1 MSNQPRYV
9 PLGGGID
16 LQTPTRQLPP
26 GACLYAINYECPVSG
41 GYRRIEGYMEVAE
54 DVPGEGPVLG
64 VVTFR
69 DDIYAI
75 RKDVGTDTA
84 TLYRLNAGVWT
95 TVAAVHNGRHEFVEG
110 NVYATESG
118 NALYG
123 VGGGLPFEIK
133 SDGTF
138 TEFGTAMPGAKFI
151 ALHKNHLAL
160 GFEPGSV
167 QFSGIGDPSS
177 WDAATGGAG
186 EIGVGE
192 TLTGLLLGRGGTLHV
207 LCRDSIKTIYG
218 DSTANFEL
226 RVTVP
231 NSGAKP
237 YSAQNFINPQFI
249 AEQGFSGLESTDQ
262 FGDFRPFQP
271 GAKVE
276 PIFRD
281 AELANQVVC
290 SMVSKDR
297 GQYRVLF
304 DNGTGL
310 YSSPTGITMVK
321 FPDKMRVAHSGEL
334 QNGEEII
341 LAGDD
346 KGRVYRM
353 DNEAYTF
360 NGEPIE
366 AFLSLAYND
375 LGNPTVRK
383 RFRRA
388 WWDIRSGTDAEISIQ
403 PDFDFGQ
410 AQSSRHL
417 RQIVRFILGG
427 GRWNVDDWDDLRWS
441 VPILAQRPVDITGS
455 GTAVNFSIYS
465 NAPSA
470 PFEVLGYDIVFEQR
484 RLRRG

>member
-1 MSNQPRYV
+1 MSNQSGYV
-9 PLGGGID
+9 SLGGGID
-16 LQTPTRQLPP
+16 LQTPTRELPP
-26 GACLYAINYECPVSG
+26 GACLYAFNYECPVSG
-41 GYRRIEGYMEVAE
+41 GYRRIEGYTMVAE
-54 DVPGEGPVLG
+54 DVPGEGPILG
-64 VVTFR
+64 VVSFR
-69 DDIYAI
+69 DNVYAI
-75 RKDVGTDTA
+75 RKDAGVDAA
-84 TLYRLNAGVWT
+84 TLYRQSGDSWV
-95 TVAAVHNGRHEFVEG
+95 VVGAVNNGRHEFTEG

-118 NALYG
+118 NSLYG
-123 VGGGLPFEIK
+123 VGGGLPFEVK

-138 TEFGTAMPGAKFI
+138 SEITGAMAGASFI
-151 ALHKNHLAL
+151 ELHKNHLFL
-160 GFEPGSV
+160 GFSRGSL
-167 QFSGIGDPSS
+167 QFSGIGDPFN
-177 WDAATGGAG
+177 WDASTGGAG

-192 TLTGLLLGRGGTLHV
+192 TLTGLLLGRGGTLHI
-207 LCRDSIKTIYG
+207 LCRDSVQTLYGTSAPDFQLKVTI
-218 DSTANFEL
+218 
-226 RVTVP
+226 P
-231 NSGAKP
+231 NSGAKA

-249 AEQGFSGLESTDQ
+249 AENGFSGLESTDK

-281 AELANQVVC
+281 ADLANSVVC

-304 DNGTGL
+304 ENGTGL

-321 FPDKMRVAHSGEL
+321 FPDRMQVAHSGERL
-334 QNGEEII
+334 NGEEVI
-341 LAGDD
+341 LTGDD

-375 LGNPTVRK
+375 MGSPTVRK
-383 RFRRA
+383 RYRRA
-388 WWDIRSGTDAEISIQ
+388 FWDIRSGTDATIAIQ

-410 AQSSRHL
+410 AQSARHL
-417 RQIVRFILGG
+417 REIVTFILGG
-427 GRWNVDDWDDLRWS
+427 GRWNVDDYGDLRWS
-441 VPILAQRPVDITGS
+441 VPVLAQRPVDISGS

-484 RLRRG
+484 RLKRG